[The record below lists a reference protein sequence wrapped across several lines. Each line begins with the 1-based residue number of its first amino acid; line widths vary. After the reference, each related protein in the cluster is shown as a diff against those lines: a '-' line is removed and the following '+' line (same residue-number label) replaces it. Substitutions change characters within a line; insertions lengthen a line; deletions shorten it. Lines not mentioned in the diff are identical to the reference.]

1 MESAYDYE
9 TPVIQGL
16 LDTDAYTRD
25 ETLKWTQLIY

>member
-1 MESAYDYE
+1 MESAYDYQ

-25 ETLKWTQLIY
+25 KTVKWT

>member
-16 LDTDAYTRD
+16 LDTDMYTR
-25 ETLKWTQLIY
+25 ERAQKWT